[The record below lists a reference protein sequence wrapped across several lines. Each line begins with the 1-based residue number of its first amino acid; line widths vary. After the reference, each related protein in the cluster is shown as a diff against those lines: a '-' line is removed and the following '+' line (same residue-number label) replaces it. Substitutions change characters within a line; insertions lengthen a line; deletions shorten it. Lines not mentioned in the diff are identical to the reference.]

1 MFQAMI
7 HFSPTDLQ
15 AMALSARVAFSAT
28 LVSIPFGFAVAYVL
42 VFSPLPGK
50 SLLSGLISLPL
61 VLPPVVVGYLLLLSF
76 GNHGWLGEWLADMG
90 IHIIFTWKA
99 AVIASMVIGF
109 PLLVRSIS
117 IGMEDIDDRLIQAS
131 RTLGARWY
139 DTLFTVILPL
149 SARAIVAGA
158 TLMFARSLGEFGATI
173 VLAGNIPGVTQ
184 TIPLA
189 IFDYTSTPGGDRMAL
204 GLCLVSI
211 GLALTVLIFNE
222 GLIKRFRRGAHR

>member
-1 MFQAMI
+1 MI
-7 HFSPTDLQ
+7 AFSPTDLQ
-15 AMALSARVAFSAT
+15 AMALSARVAFTAT
-28 LVSIPFGFAVAYVL
+28 LVSMPFGFAAAYLL
-42 VFSPLPGK
+42 VFSKLPGK
-50 SLLSGLISLPL
+50 PLFNGMVSLPL
-61 VLPPVVVGYLLLLSF
+61 VLPPVVVGYLLLLSL
-76 GNHGWLGEWLADMG
+76 GNHGWLGEMLADMG
-90 IHIIFTWKA
+90 IRIIFTWKA
-99 AVIASMVIGF
+99 AVIASMVVGF
-109 PLLVRSIS
+109 PLLVRSIC
-117 IGMEDIDDRLIQAS
+117 IGMEEIDDSLIQAS

-149 SARAIVAGA
+149 SARAILAGA

-173 VLAGNIPGVTQ
+173 ILAGNIPGVTQ

-222 GLIKRFRRGAHR
+222 GMIKRFKRGHRA